1 MLSGRASGRLRTACT
16 SALTVWTASWLRGSG
31 RGGAFGHTIGVIK
44 RVPAPP
50 PSRNQQA
57 ATLSSPPLAR
67 SCARRTYS
75 CAKPWLP
82 CKSKILGK
90 GPVPLG
96 RATAAIK
103 PPTSGTVMSIHW
115 ASSLSVPAGA
125 SATETIGFGPIKAG
139 LTARPATTS
148 RADRWLKS
156 SSLAARPDGSACRD
170 SPGLRSTGGSACG
183 RSGVRGMT
191 RRHAIHGMA
200 LGGHDAADAL
210 RRSICFQV
218 CPIAAG
224 PRRQSTRA
232 TRVARNVKGMRCC
245 ARYFGP
251 HRLGSLTSC
260 GAPSRLRER
269 NSFAVSRTTASLTGI
284 TCRPVLRSHSSTRKA
299 TGDRRRA
306 W

>member
-115 ASSLSVPAGA
+115 ASSPPLPQARRQQKLLASVPSKLGSHRSPGHHVEGGSLAEIFVGR
-125 SATETIGFGPIKAG
+125 SAT
-139 LTARPATTS
+139 
-148 RADRWLKS
+148 RWL
-156 SSLAARPDGSACRD
+156 
-170 SPGLRSTGGSACG
+170 
-183 RSGVRGMT
+183 
-191 RRHAIHGMA
+191 
-200 LGGHDAADAL
+200 
-210 RRSICFQV
+210 
-218 CPIAAG
+218 
-224 PRRQSTRA
+224 
-232 TRVARNVKGMRCC
+232 
-245 ARYFGP
+245 
-251 HRLGSLTSC
+251 RL
-260 GAPSRLRER
+260 
-269 NSFAVSRTTASLTGI
+269 
-284 TCRPVLRSHSSTRKA
+284 
-299 TGDRRRA
+299 
-306 W
+306 

>member
-200 LGGHDAADAL
+200 LGGHNSADAL

-232 TRVARNVKGMRCC
+232 TE
-245 ARYFGP
+245 
-251 HRLGSLTSC
+251 
-260 GAPSRLRER
+260 SRE
-269 NSFAVSRTTASLTGI
+269 T
-284 TCRPVLRSHSSTRKA
+284 
-299 TGDRRRA
+299 
-306 W
+306 